1 MTKAEQR
8 QEIRQRLAR
17 FTPAERQAAS
27 LVIAQKVLALPA
39 FRAAQVVALYTHLAS
54 EPETFPLFQA
64 ATQMVVLPR
73 VDTVTKRIDFYRV
86 RAWSELIPGAFG
98 VREPDP
104 QCCSLI
110 PVAEIEFI
118 LVPGMAFDR
127 HGWRLGRGGGFYDRV
142 LEQLPK
148 SVPRVG
154 AFFAC
159 QELPQVAQEA
169 HDQPLNT
176 VITELS

>member
-1 MTKAEQR
+1 MTKVEQR
-8 QEIRQRLAR
+8 QEIRRRLAS
-17 FTPAERQAAS
+17 FNATDRQAAS
-27 LVIAQKVLALPA
+27 QIIARQILALPA
-39 FRAAQVVALYTHLAS
+39 FHAAKVVALYTHLPS
-54 EPETFPLFQA
+54 EPETLPLFQA
-64 ATQMVVLPR
+64 ATRLVVFPR
-73 VDTVTKRIDFYRV
+73 TDAATKRIDFYRV
-86 RAWSELIPGAFG
+86 RAWSELIPGSFG

-104 QCCSLI
+104 ERCSLV
-110 PVAEIEFI
+110 PMSAIEFL

-127 HGWRLGRGGGFYDRV
+127 HGWRLGRGGGFYDRL

-169 HDQPLNT
+169 HDQPLD
-176 VITELS
+176 VVVTEVS